1 MENSPLGPD
10 VSGLIHTLFYS
21 VHMLGREKVNAPLA
35 HYWCERC
42 WFYALGDDTGM
53 PGETEERILII
64 KCGVIFM
71 EE

>member
-1 MENSPLGPD
+1 M
-10 VSGLIHTLFYS
+10 
-21 VHMLGREKVNAPLA
+21 NAPLA

-42 WFYALGDDTGM
+42 WFYARDDDAGM

-64 KCGVIFM
+64 KCEVMFM

>member
-42 WFYALGDDTGM
+42 WFYALDDDAGM
-53 PGETEERILII
+53 PGETEERVLII
-64 KCGVIFM
+64 KCEVMFM

>member
-1 MENSPLGPD
+1 MENSLLGPD

-21 VHMLGREKVNAPLA
+21 VPMLGREKVNAPLA

-42 WFYALGDDTGM
+42 WLYALSDDAGM
-53 PGETEERILII
+53 PGETEERISII
-64 KCGVIFM
+64 KCEVMFM